1 MAFRA
6 PLLAIALVPF
16 EVQAKSAL
24 PEYFLFYIGSLFVVI
39 PVVALAMLLHIY
51 LLWCRSRID
60 AVWMLAALA
69 ATLAGGLA
77 LWQVTTERVPL
88 LSEGTWPLIYTALA
102 PLVGIW
108 LWVLQGRKPRA

>member
-1 MAFRA
+1 MVFRPA
-6 PLLAIALVPF
+6 LLSLALVPLQA
-16 EVQAKSAL
+16 QAKSAL
-24 PEYFLFYIGSLFVVI
+24 PGYFLVYIGSLFVVI

-88 LSEGTWPLIYTALA
+88 LSAGTWPLIYTALA
-102 PLVGIW
+102 PLVGVW
-108 LWVLQGRKPRA
+108 LWALRRRKRP